1 MWSFKGGG
9 RSYCLLWTE
18 RRGRT
23 PLREKA
29 GMHRLYEN
37 EDITVFWDS
46 DRCFHARMC
55 VSGCPGVFSFAR
67 KPWVDLSKAEN
78 PKIWKTVKTCPSGAL
93 GHEQENR

>member
-1 MWSFKGGG
+1 
-9 RSYCLLWTE
+9 
-18 RRGRT
+18 
-23 PLREKA
+23 
-29 GMHRLYEN
+29 MHRLYEN

-93 GHEQENR
+93 DIVYNHGIRIAFDVPCVQSGGKCGTKIKDSSDG